1 MLTSLTLKPLS
12 MINHTLSDC
21 IHINQLQI
29 PLHIGVHA
37 WEKNTLQKLTFDL
50 RLFLKLSNC
59 QDNIKHTVSY
69 QTICEDLSNLFSNQH
84 YELIETVA
92 ENACQ
97 HLLSQYPIHALE
109 ILVKKYHVIP
119 NCNYVAVQLFREK
132 STTDTSSTGC
142 K

>member
-50 RLFLKLSNC
+50 RLFLQLSGC

-69 QTICEDLSNLFSNQH
+69 QTICEDLSNLFTNQH

-92 ENACQ
+92 EKTCQ
-97 HLLSQYPIHALE
+97 HLLTQYPIDAVE
-109 ILVKKYHVIP
+109 ILVKKHHVIP
-119 NCNYVAVQLFREK
+119 NCHYVAVQLFREK
-132 STTDTSSTGC
+132 ST
-142 K
+142 

>member
-29 PLHIGVHA
+29 PLYIGVHA

-50 RLFLKLSNC
+50 RLFLQLSGC

-69 QTICEDLSNLFSNQH
+69 QTICEDLSNLFTNQH

-97 HLLSQYPIHALE
+97 HLLTQYPIDAVE
-109 ILVKKYHVIP
+109 ILVKKHHVIP
-119 NCNYVAVQLFREK
+119 NCHYVAVQLFREK
-132 STTDTSSTGC
+132 SA
-142 K
+142 